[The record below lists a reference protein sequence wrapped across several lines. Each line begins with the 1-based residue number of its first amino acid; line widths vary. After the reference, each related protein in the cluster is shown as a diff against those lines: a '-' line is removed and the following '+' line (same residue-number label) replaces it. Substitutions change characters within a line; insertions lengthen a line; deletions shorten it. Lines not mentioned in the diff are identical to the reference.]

1 MSLCLMSRLSD
12 GAEDEAGFL
21 LQISTSFAQPRS
33 CTISPVRPLRGSF
46 EVCSV
51 FVQIRLANQ
60 MLMLVSGR
68 VARQGS
74 YRMVISV
81 ELAYNKE
88 ADYLSPLSF
97 FFFFSNHKPRF
108 KHSLIYS
115 SIWSVAWRQ
124 YSVIKIISVIFCHV
138 GVFSNGALPFVI
150 SWKLRFDNRV
160 SQTTFPS
167 AHN

>member
-1 MSLCLMSRLSD
+1 M
-12 GAEDEAGFL
+12 

-81 ELAYNKE
+81 ELACNKE

-97 FFFFSNHKPRF
+97 FFFFFPTTSPD
-108 KHSLIYS
+108 S
-115 SIWSVAWRQ
+115 SIHLYTV
-124 YSVIKIISVIFCHV
+124 
-138 GVFSNGALPFVI
+138 PFEV
-150 SWKLRFDNRV
+150 LLDVNTV
-160 SQTTFPS
+160 
-167 AHN
+167 